1 MTKYTC
7 ECATLGSLH
16 TCTCEADNMPPEV
29 CCVSGCRIEGWR
41 KAEKQEVETPAPKLP
56 DWCKVG
62 AWVWHGPVDG
72 IVFEP
77 PYFKIE
83 RIVGELVHGESH
95 NNGFPVH
102 YTYLKPARLRPW
114 TYKEAIGKTVFWKFD
129 NSKKE
134 IASMIDSADDEGN
147 VYVFG
152 YGELKAKKLMMEER
166 FSQSDGSPC
175 GVLEHKN
182 EQGEWVK

>member
-1 MTKYTC
+1 MTKYIC
-7 ECATLGSLH
+7 ECLDGARKCTHETPGFSAPTL
-16 TCTCEADNMPPEV
+16 
-29 CCVSGCRIEGWR
+29 CCVRAHATCHWR
-41 KAEKQEVETPAPKLP
+41 KTENQEGDTPAPKLP

-102 YTYLKPARLRPW
+102 YTYLKPARFRPW
-114 TYKEAIGKTVFWKFD
+114 THEEAIGKTVFWEFG

-134 IASMIDSADDEGN
+134 IASMIVRADDEGN
-147 VYVFG
+147 VYVFD
-152 YGELKAKKLMMEER
+152 YGELKAKKLMREKR
-166 FSQSDGSPC
+166 FSQSDGLPC
-175 GVLEHKN
+175 GVFEHKN
-182 EQGEWVK
+182 EEGEWVK